1 MVSVGIEFVGEAF
14 FLGSSFSQLF
24 DSLIDLFFFCLDS
37 LQLGRD
43 VSCLQY
49 LLFDVL
55 DSGDELRRRG
65 DWLIISIVVF
75 SDAFFNNF
83 VDDDSENAVGL
94 IVFEFLL
101 KFFLDYELEFALII
115 VVLLLL
121 FVWERG
127 IALSMDST

>member
-14 FLGSSFSQLF
+14 FLRSSFSQFF

-43 VSCLQY
+43 VFCLLY
-49 LLFDVL
+49 LLFEVL
-55 DSGDELRRRG
+55 DSSGGIRHGGDCLLFG
-65 DWLIISIVVF
+65 IVVF
-75 SDAFFNNF
+75 SDAFFNDLVN
-83 VDDDSENAVGL
+83 DDGENTVGL

-101 KFFLDYELEFALII
+101 EFFLDDELEFALVV

-121 FVWERG
+121 FV
-127 IALSMDST
+127 